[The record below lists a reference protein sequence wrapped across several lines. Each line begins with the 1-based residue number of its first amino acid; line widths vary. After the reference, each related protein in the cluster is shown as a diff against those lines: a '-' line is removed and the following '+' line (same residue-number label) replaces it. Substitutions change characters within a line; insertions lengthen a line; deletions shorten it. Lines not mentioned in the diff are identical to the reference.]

1 MTSTTSPMST
11 ANHRADPSRTG
22 TAWVRAQGSREL
34 WSRVILSLAAW
45 AALASSL
52 AAIGAPLWLGIA
64 VGALGGVRVA
74 ASPSEKDTLPSRLL

>member
-1 MTSTTSPMST
+1 MTSTTSPIST
-11 ANHRADPSRTG
+11 ANHQADPSRAA
-22 TAWVRAQGSREL
+22 TAWVRAQSSGVL
-34 WSRVILSLAAW
+34 WSRVVLSLAAW

-74 ASPSEKDTLPSRLL
+74 TSWSEKGTLPSRLL